1 MTINGGK
8 RYKRRKKYKA
18 EPKRWYADVK
28 IEWGCSFEAKTYEE
42 ATEYLKAMFREDY
55 GIRVNND
62 EIIRLEEDKD
72 E

>member
-28 IEWGCSFEAKTYEE
+28 IEWGCSFEAMNKEE
-42 ATEYLKAMFREDY
+42 ATEYLKEMFMDDY
-55 GIRVNND
+55 GITVVDD
-62 EIIRLEEDKD
+62 EITRLEEDN

>member
-28 IEWGCSFEAKTYEE
+28 IEWGCSFEAMNKEE
-42 ATEYLKAMFREDY
+42 ATEYLKEMFMDDY
-55 GIRVNND
+55 GITVVDD
-62 EIIRLEEDKD
+62 EITRLEEDD